1 MEAKAGAAERRRQG
15 IGAGEGGG
23 DATET
28 FQRARRPE
36 QKAERRG
43 AILAAAAELARRDG
57 VRAVSLSD
65 IARAVG
71 IHKSALLRYFET
83 REQIFLELT
92 AREWRDWEAATTAE
106 LGEIA
111 ASDGTPAAAAGT
123 GAEAAA
129 RTGADAVA
137 TGTAS
142 AVAATLARSFV
153 SRPLLCDLLPH
164 AALNLERHA
173 SIEAVRAYKE
183 TSTGAVAAVAEA
195 LAGPLAELDEEERR
209 ELVSYVALLAGSM
222 YQIATPPEPLVRLYE
237 EEPHLG
243 HFLLDFEGRLT
254 RAASVLIA
262 GLIALD

>member
-1 MEAKAGAAERRRQG
+1 MASES
-15 IGAGEGGG
+15 
-23 DATET
+23 

-36 QKAERRG
+36 QKEQRRE
-43 AILAAAAELARRDG
+43 AILGAATDLARRDG

-92 AREWRDWEAATTAE
+92 AREWRDWEAEVKAAF
-106 LGEIA
+106 GGIA
-111 ASDGTPAAAAGT
+111 AGD
-123 GAEAAA
+123 AE
-129 RTGADAVA
+129 
-137 TGTAS
+137 

-183 TSTGAVAAVAEA
+183 TSTAAVAAVAEA
-195 LAGPLAELDEEERR
+195 LAGPLPELDDEERR
-209 ELVSYVALLAGSM
+209 EAVSYVALLAGSM
-222 YQIATPPEPLVRLYE
+222 YQIATPPEPLARLYE
-237 EEPHLG
+237 EEPRLG
-243 HFLLDFEGRLT
+243 HFLLDLEGRLT
-254 RAASVLIA
+254 RAATVLLA
-262 GLIALD
+262 GLRALD

>member
-1 MEAKAGAAERRRQG
+1 MSKTFRQ
-15 IGAGEGGG
+15 ASARDEGS
-23 DATET
+23 APSEP

-36 QKAERRG
+36 QKEQRRV
-43 AILAAAAELARRDG
+43 AILAAAADLARRGG

-92 AREWRDWEAATTAE
+92 AREWRDWEAEVTAA

-111 ASDGTPAAAAGT
+111 AGD
-123 GAEAAA
+123 AE
-129 RTGADAVA
+129 
-137 TGTAS
+137 

-183 TSTGAVAAVAEA
+183 TSTGAVAAVAVA
-195 LAGPLAELDEEERR
+195 LAGPLPELDDEARR
-209 ELVSYVALLAGSM
+209 EAVSYIALLAGSM

-243 HFLLDFEGRLT
+243 HFLLDLEARLT
-254 RAASVLIA
+254 RAASIVIA
-262 GLIALD
+262 GLVALD

>member
-1 MEAKAGAAERRRQG
+1 MP
-15 IGAGEGGG
+15 
-23 DATET
+23 TEP

-36 QKAERRG
+36 QKEQRRE
-43 AILAAAAELARRDG
+43 AILAAAADLARRDG

-92 AREWRDWEAATTAE
+92 AREWRDWEAEVTAA

-111 ASDGTPAAAAGT
+111 PGD
-123 GAEAAA
+123 AE
-129 RTGADAVA
+129 
-137 TGTAS
+137 

-173 SIEAVRAYKE
+173 SIEAVRSYKE
-183 TSTGAVAAVAEA
+183 TSIGAVEAVAGA
-195 LAGPLAELDEEERR
+195 LAVPLPELDEAERG
-209 ELVSYVALLAGSM
+209 EAISYVALLAGSM
-222 YQIATPPEPLVRLYE
+222 YQIATPPEPLARLYE
-237 EEPHLG
+237 EEPRLC
-243 HFLLDFEGRLT
+243 HFLLDLEGRLA

-262 GLIALD
+262 GLRALD

>member
-1 MEAKAGAAERRRQG
+1 MAKTSRQARANSEARA
-15 IGAGEGGG
+15 
-23 DATET
+23 ATES

-36 QKAERRG
+36 QKEQRRE
-43 AILAAAAELARRDG
+43 AILAAAADLARRDG

-92 AREWRDWEAATTAE
+92 AREWRDWEAELTAAF
-106 LGEIA
+106 GEIA
-111 ASDGTPAAAAGT
+111 PGD
-123 GAEAAA
+123 
-129 RTGADAVA
+129 ADAIA
-137 TGTAS
+137 T
-142 AVAATLARSFV
+142 TLARGFV

-173 SIEAVRAYKE
+173 SIDAVRAYKR
-183 TSTGAVAAVAEA
+183 TSTGAVAAVADA
-195 LAGPLAELDEEERR
+195 LAGPLPELDEEERR
-209 ELVSYVALLAGSM
+209 EAVSYVALLAGSM

-262 GLIALD
+262 GLGALG

>member
-1 MEAKAGAAERRRQG
+1 MAKTSRQARANSEASAAT
-15 IGAGEGGG
+15 
-23 DATET
+23 DS

-36 QKAERRG
+36 QKEQRRE
-43 AILAAAAELARRDG
+43 AILAAAADLARRDG

-111 ASDGTPAAAAGT
+111 ASAGTP
-123 GAEAAA
+123 
-129 RTGADAVA
+129 D
-137 TGTAS
+137 

-173 SIEAVRAYKE
+173 SIEAVRAYKL
-183 TSTGAVAAVAEA
+183 TSTGAVAAVAVA
-195 LAGPLAELDEEERR
+195 LAGPLPELDDEARR
-209 ELVSYVALLAGSM
+209 EAVSYVALLAGSM
-222 YQIATPPEPLVRLYE
+222 YQIATPPEPLARLYE
-237 EEPHLG
+237 EEPDLG
-243 HFLLDFEGRLT
+243 HFLLDFEARLT
-254 RAASVLIA
+254 RAASVVIA
-262 GLIALD
+262 GLGALD

>member
-1 MEAKAGAAERRRQG
+1 M
-15 IGAGEGGG
+15 
-23 DATET
+23 ATD

-36 QKAERRG
+36 QKEQRRE

-57 VRAVSLSD
+57 VRDVSLSD

-92 AREWRDWEAATTAE
+92 AREWRDWEAELTAV

-111 ASDGTPAAAAGT
+111 AGGDG
-123 GAEAAA
+123 
-129 RTGADAVA
+129 
-137 TGTAS
+137 GTAS
-142 AVAATLARSFV
+142 ATARRRSVAKGGRGARGDAVAKALAASFV

-183 TSTGAVAAVAEA
+183 TSTGAVEAVAAA
-195 LAGPLAELDEEERR
+195 LAGPLSDLDEDERR
-209 ELVSYVALLAGSM
+209 EVVSYVALLAGSM
-222 YQIATPPEPLVRLYE
+222 YQIATPPEPLARLYE
-237 EEPHLG
+237 EEPRLG
-243 HFLLDFEGRLT
+243 HFLLDLEARLT
-254 RAASVLIA
+254 RAAAVIIA
-262 GLIALD
+262 GLGARD

>member
-1 MEAKAGAAERRRQG
+1 MGSM
-15 IGAGEGGG
+15 
-23 DATET
+23 ATEP

-36 QKAERRG
+36 QKEQRRE
-43 AILAAAAELARRDG
+43 AILAAAADLARRDG

-92 AREWRDWEAATTAE
+92 AREWRDWEAEVTAA

-111 ASDGTPAAAAGT
+111 PGD
-123 GAEAAA
+123 AE
-129 RTGADAVA
+129 
-137 TGTAS
+137 

-173 SIEAVRAYKE
+173 SIEAVRSYKE
-183 TSTGAVAAVAEA
+183 TSIGAVEAVAGA
-195 LAGPLAELDEEERR
+195 LAVPLPELDEAERG
-209 ELVSYVALLAGSM
+209 EAISYVALLAGSM
-222 YQIATPPEPLVRLYE
+222 YQIATPPEPLARLYE
-237 EEPHLG
+237 EEPRLG
-243 HFLLDFEGRLT
+243 HFLLDLEGRLT

-262 GLIALD
+262 GLRALG

>member
-1 MEAKAGAAERRRQG
+1 MSKTGRQARAN
-15 IGAGEGGG
+15 IEGSA
-23 DATET
+23 ATES

-36 QKAERRG
+36 QKEQRRET
-43 AILAAAAELARRDG
+43 ILAAAADLARRDG

-92 AREWRDWEAATTAE
+92 AREWRDWEAEVTAA
-106 LGEIA
+106 LGKV
-111 ASDGTPAAAAGT
+111 AAGD
-123 GAEAAA
+123 AE
-129 RTGADAVA
+129 
-137 TGTAS
+137 

-173 SIEAVRAYKE
+173 SIDAVRAYKE

-195 LAGPLAELDEEERR
+195 LVHPLPELSEAERGEAI
-209 ELVSYVALLAGSM
+209 SYIALLAGSM
-222 YQIATPPEPLVRLYE
+222 YQIATPPEPLARLYE
-237 EEPHLG
+237 EEPRLG
-243 HFLLDFEGRLT
+243 HFLLDLEGRLA

-262 GLIALD
+262 GLRALD

>member
-1 MEAKAGAAERRRQG
+1 MAKTSRQARANIEGSAAT
-15 IGAGEGGG
+15 
-23 DATET
+23 DS

-36 QKAERRG
+36 QKEQRRE
-43 AILAAAAELARRDG
+43 AILAAAADLARRDG

-92 AREWRDWEAATTAE
+92 AREWRDWEAATSAA
-106 LGEIA
+106 LGEV
-111 ASDGTPAAAAGT
+111 AAGD
-123 GAEAAA
+123 AE
-129 RTGADAVA
+129 
-137 TGTAS
+137 
-142 AVAATLARSFV
+142 AVAATLARGFV

-173 SIEAVRAYKE
+173 SMEAVRAYKE
-183 TSTGAVAAVAEA
+183 TSTGAVAAVAVE
-195 LAGPLAELDEEERR
+195 LAGPLPQLDEDERR

-222 YQIATPPEPLVRLYE
+222 YQIATPPEPLARLYE

-243 HFLLDFEGRLT
+243 HFLLDLEGRLT

-262 GLIALD
+262 GLIALA

>member
-1 MEAKAGAAERRRQG
+1 MS
-15 IGAGEGGG
+15 
-23 DATET
+23 TEP

-36 QKAERRG
+36 QKEQRRE

-92 AREWRDWEAATTAE
+92 AREWRDWEAEVTAA
-106 LGEIA
+106 LSKIA
-111 ASDGTPAAAAGT
+111 AAD
-123 GAEAAA
+123 AE
-129 RTGADAVA
+129 AVA
-137 TGTAS
+137 T
-142 AVAATLARSFV
+142 TLARSFV

-173 SIEAVRAYKE
+173 SIEAVRTYKE
-183 TSTGAVAAVAEA
+183 TSIGAVEAVAAA
-195 LAGPLAELDEEERR
+195 LAAPLPELDEAERG
-209 ELVSYVALLAGSM
+209 EVVAYVALLAGSM
-222 YQIATPPEPLVRLYE
+222 YQIATPPEPLARLYE
-237 EEPHLG
+237 EEPRLG
-243 HFLLDFEGRLT
+243 HFLLDLEGRLI

-262 GLIALD
+262 GLRALG

>member
-1 MEAKAGAAERRRQG
+1 M
-15 IGAGEGGG
+15 
-23 DATET
+23 ATEP

-36 QKAERRG
+36 QKEQRRE
-43 AILAAAAELARRDG
+43 AILAAAADLARRDG

-92 AREWRDWEAATTAE
+92 AREWRDWEAEGTAA

-111 ASDGTPAAAAGT
+111 PGD
-123 GAEAAA
+123 AE
-129 RTGADAVA
+129 
-137 TGTAS
+137 

-173 SIEAVRAYKE
+173 SIEAVRSYKE
-183 TSTGAVAAVAEA
+183 TSIGAVEAVAGA
-195 LAGPLAELDEEERR
+195 LAVPLPELDEAERG
-209 ELVSYVALLAGSM
+209 EAVSYVALLAGSM
-222 YQIATPPEPLVRLYE
+222 YQIATPPEPLVRLYK
-237 EEPHLG
+237 EEPRLG
-243 HFLLDFEGRLT
+243 HFLLDLEGRLA

-262 GLIALD
+262 GLRALG

>member
-1 MEAKAGAAERRRQG
+1 MSKTSRQAMVNSEAAA
-15 IGAGEGGG
+15 
-23 DATET
+23 ATEP

-36 QKAERRG
+36 QKEQRRE
-43 AILAAAAELARRDG
+43 AILAAAADLARRDG

-65 IARAVG
+65 IVRAID

-92 AREWRDWEAATTAE
+92 AREWRDWEAEVTTA

-111 ASDGTPAAAAGT
+111 AGDGTSGSVGRT
-123 GAEAAA
+123 DAEASA
-129 RTGADAVA
+129 RAADAVA
-137 TGTAS
+137 AI
-142 AVAATLARSFV
+142 LARSFV

-195 LAGPLAELDEEERR
+195 LAGPLPELGDEERR
-209 ELVSYVALLAGSM
+209 EAVSYVALLAGSM
-222 YQIATPPEPLVRLYE
+222 YQIATPPEPLARLYE
-237 EEPHLG
+237 EEPRLG
-243 HFLLDFEGRLT
+243 HFLLDLEGRLT
-254 RAASVLIA
+254 RAATVLLA
-262 GLIALD
+262 GLRALD

>member
-1 MEAKAGAAERRRQG
+1 M
-15 IGAGEGGG
+15 
-23 DATET
+23 ATES

-36 QKAERRG
+36 QKEQRRE
-43 AILAAAAELARRDG
+43 AILAAAADLARRDG

-92 AREWRDWEAATTAE
+92 AREWRDWEAEVTAA

-111 ASDGTPAAAAGT
+111 AGD
-123 GAEAAA
+123 AE
-129 RTGADAVA
+129 AVA
-137 TGTAS
+137 T
-142 AVAATLARSFV
+142 TLARSFV

-195 LAGPLAELDEEERR
+195 LTVPLPELDDEERR
-209 ELVSYVALLAGSM
+209 EAVSYVALLAGSM
-222 YQIATPPEPLVRLYE
+222 YQIATPPEPLARLYE
-237 EEPHLG
+237 EEPRLG
-243 HFLLDFEGRLT
+243 HFLLDLEGRLT

-262 GLIALD
+262 GLRALG

>member
-1 MEAKAGAAERRRQG
+1 MAKTSRQARASSEGSAE
-15 IGAGEGGG
+15 
-23 DATET
+23 TES

-36 QKAERRG
+36 QKEQRRE
-43 AILAAAAELARRDG
+43 AILAAAADLARRDG

-92 AREWRDWEAATTAE
+92 AREWRDWEAEVTAA
-106 LGEIA
+106 LGGIA
-111 ASDGTPAAAAGT
+111 PGD
-123 GAEAAA
+123 AE
-129 RTGADAVA
+129 
-137 TGTAS
+137 

-173 SIEAVRAYKE
+173 SIEAVRAYKK

-195 LAGPLAELDEEERR
+195 LAGPLPELGDEERGEA
-209 ELVSYVALLAGSM
+209 VSYVALLAGSM
-222 YQIATPPEPLVRLYE
+222 YQIATPPEPLARLYE
-237 EEPHLG
+237 EEPRLG
-243 HFLLDFEGRLT
+243 HFLLDLEGRLT

-262 GLIALD
+262 GLRALD

>member
-1 MEAKAGAAERRRQG
+1 MAKTSRQARAN
-15 IGAGEGGG
+15 IEGSA
-23 DATET
+23 ATES

-36 QKAERRG
+36 QKEQRRE

-57 VRAVSLSD
+57 VRVVSLSD

-92 AREWRDWEAATTAE
+92 AREWRDWEAEMTAA

-111 ASDGTPAAAAGT
+111 ASDDDAKATPG
-123 GAEAAA
+123 G
-129 RTGADAVA
+129 RRD
-137 TGTAS
+137 
-142 AVAATLARSFV
+142 AVAATLARGFV

-173 SIEAVRAYKE
+173 SIEAVRAYKK
-183 TSTGAVAAVAEA
+183 TSTGAVAVVAVA
-195 LAGPLAELDEEERR
+195 LAGPLPELDEEERR
-209 ELVSYVALLAGSM
+209 EAVSYVALLAGSM

-243 HFLLDFEGRLT
+243 HFLLDLEARLT

-262 GLIALD
+262 GLRALD